1 MKLIITRHGETE
13 ENKLGIFQ
21 GHLPG
26 KLSSLG
32 IKQAKKLALRLKDEK
47 IDFIYSSDLT
57 RSSDTAKEIA
67 KFLPNISIK
76 FVKDLRERHLGEL
89 QGKKKSDLG
98 WGNKNSHT
106 LFLGIKGG
114 EPMEDLY
121 IRAEK
126 FLNKVLSKHHK
137 DTVLFVA
144 HNGINK
150 ALIAVITG
158 KKCED
163 IKDMENHHNTSVN
176 IFEIDENKNHQMYT
190 FNCIKHLE

>member
-32 IKQAKKLALRLKDEK
+32 IEQAKKLAKRLKDEK

-67 KFLPNISIK
+67 KFHPNTPIK
-76 FVKDLRERHLGEL
+76 FVKELRERHLGEL
-89 QGKKKSDLG
+89 QGKNKSELG
-98 WGNKNSHT
+98 WDNKNSHT
-106 LFLGIKGG
+106 LFLEIKDG
-114 EPMEDLY
+114 EPMQDLY
-121 IRAEK
+121 TRAEK
-126 FLNKVLSKHHK
+126 FLHKILSKHPK

-158 KKCED
+158 KKYED

-176 IFEIDENKNHQMYT
+176 IFEIDKNRNHQIHS

>member
-26 KLSSLG
+26 KLSPLG
-32 IKQAKKLALRLKDEK
+32 IEQAKKLAQILKEEK

-67 KFLPNISIK
+67 KFLANIPIK
-76 FVKDLRERHLGEL
+76 FVKELRERHLGEL
-89 QGKKKSDLG
+89 QGKNKSDLG
-98 WGNKNSHT
+98 WDNKKSHT

-114 EPMEDLY
+114 EPMQDLY
-121 IRAEK
+121 TRAEK
-126 FLNKVLSKHHK
+126 FLHKILLKHHK

-158 KKCED
+158 KKYED
-163 IKDMENHHNTSVN
+163 IKNMENHHNTSIN
-176 IFEIDENKNHQMYT
+176 IFEIDENKNYQMHA
-190 FNCIKHLE
+190 FNCTKHLE